1 MEMPNIYIVTDST
14 SDMPQSVQEQY
25 GIHVVPLKVHF
36 GEKTYLDGVD
46 LTPDQFYELLAKSDT
61 LPTTSQPSP
70 AEFLETYKRIL
81 EKDPDAHIISVHIS
95 AAFSG
100 TYQSAQLAKNLL
112 GDDAPVT
119 VLDSK
124 TTSYALGWMAVAM
137 AKAAA
142 RGESVEACIQK
153 AEAIRRSTGLY
164 FLVDTLEYLQRG
176 GRIGKAAAL
185 AGSLLNIKPILSIDE
200 EGEVTSV
207 DKVRGRKRAIERIIE
222 LLKKQFPSDQ
232 EVVAFFPQA
241 SAETGAA
248 TLRDRV
254 VENFRVRESDY
265 TFIGPVLGTHVGPGT
280 FAVIMVPADH
290 G

>member
-1 MEMPNIYIVTDST
+1 
-14 SDMPQSVQEQY
+14 
-25 GIHVVPLKVHF
+25 
-36 GEKTYLDGVD
+36 TYLDGVD

-119 VLDSK
+119 VLDSN

-164 FLVDTLEYLQRG
+164 FLVDTLEYLQ
-176 GRIGKAAAL
+176 K
-185 AGSLLNIKPILSIDE
+185 
-200 EGEVTSV
+200 
-207 DKVRGRKRAIERIIE
+207 
-222 LLKKQFPSDQ
+222 
-232 EVVAFFPQA
+232 
-241 SAETGAA
+241 
-248 TLRDRV
+248 
-254 VENFRVRESDY
+254 
-265 TFIGPVLGTHVGPGT
+265 
-280 FAVIMVPADH
+280 
-290 G
+290 